1 MKKILP
7 LSIFIFLSGTG
18 FSQIN
23 QFWLVQQ
30 FFNPSVTGAHYD
42 HEAHALVDYQHF
54 DPNVDVYYT
63 FLGYSTKL
71 NKWNSGLGFTFD
83 RRSNSYTN
91 RTDGELTY
99 AYHMKLSEKSRLS
112 MGLSMGIHQYD
123 MSAVNGYY
131 YDQYLVVDTIH
142 GGKGSTFSAGLGM
155 TYRANRFKLGISAN
169 QLTKGKVRAGDFT
182 FNETIGYYLYSSY
195 YFGDSS
201 RFSFQPVMMYRLE
214 DQFSEFQI
222 GLVSNY
228 KEMISVGLSARF
240 RDSYTLS
247 VGYTFKNTLTLSYA
261 FETTISKLNN
271 NNLSGIHEVHLG
283 WKFNRRT
290 K

>member
-7 LSIFIFLSGTG
+7 LSIFIFLSVTG

-30 FFNPSVTGAHYD
+30 FFNPSVTGAQYD

-63 FLGYSTKL
+63 FLGYATKL
-71 NKWNSGLGFTFD
+71 KKWNSGLGFTFD
-83 RRSNSYTN
+83 RRSNSYIN

-99 AYHMKLSEKSRLS
+99 AYHMKLSEKSSLS
-112 MGLSMGIHQYD
+112 TGLSMGIHQYD

-142 GGKGSTFSAGLGM
+142 GGMGSTFSAGLGM
-155 TYRANRFKLGISAN
+155 TYTANRFKLGISAN

-201 RFSFQPVMMYRLE
+201 IFSFQPVMMYRLE
-214 DQFSEFQI
+214 DQFSEFQL
-222 GLVSNY
+222 GLVSSY

-247 VGYTFKNTLTLSYA
+247 VGYTFKNTLTLSYG